1 MQIKAIKTRQFI
13 DCKLK
18 MKSER
23 DSLSCLN
30 DPTSLV
36 KSEPGTDNNNFLQA
50 PVEPFKDLD
59 LKVKT
64 HSLQFPGCFTRTY
77 TSVVN
82 SSNEGLLGLF
92 SK

>member
-18 MKSER
+18 MKTER
-23 DSLSCLN
+23 DSSTSIN
-30 DPTSLV
+30 DPASLV
-36 KSEPGTDNNNFLQA
+36 KSEPGTDNKFLQA
-50 PVEPFKDLD
+50 PVEPFKDLE